1 MPRSARPEIAIKQ
14 NKEKM
19 NSERLSFPTT
29 PYPHGILFIFKQYDY
44 NDLDQNYQT
53 FSSPQD
59 LQSNQTNGITNANSA
74 QISKTSS
81 IELPF
86 PTALSDDI
94 SVKLEGFE
102 QNGFVAAIAK
112 GIKNYGE
119 QSGGSIGD
127 TIKNAGS
134 ALMSGAGAFA
144 GAIEAVGGMNFSD
157 LKGGASEGLGKAGD
171 MISNAL
177 KSLSNID
184 NKTAA
189 AATRYALQQFL
200 PISGDMGKTIDAVT
214 GKIINPKETLAF
226 GGVDLKTYA
235 FEWTLYPSSPA
246 DSVMIKNIVN
256 LFKRNALPSFQ
267 SVTGMPRVFLNYPS
281 VVDVSLIGV
290 DETYYPRFKPSM
302 ISKVDVDYSGGT
314 DMAILKGGRPVAVT
328 IGIEIA
334 ELGIH
339 TAEDYGSEGNE
350 VIGDAVVA
358 AVAGDSA

>member
-1 MPRSARPEIAIKQ
+1 MPRSARPELAIRE

-19 NSERLSFPTT
+19 KSERLSFPTT

-44 NDLDQNYQT
+44 NDLDSNYQT

-59 LQSNQTNGITNANSA
+59 LQSNQTNGVTNANSA

-94 SVKLEGFE
+94 SVRLEGFE
-102 QNGFVAAIAK
+102 QSGFVASIAK
-112 GIKNYGE
+112 GIKNFGDS
-119 QSGGSIGD
+119 SGGTIGD
-127 TIKNAGS
+127 SIKTAAAAGGDFVGKL
-134 ALMSGAGAFA
+134 ASGIQNF
-144 GAIEAVGGMNFSD
+144 GGMDFASM
-157 LKGGASEGLGKAGD
+157 KGGASEGMGKLTD
-171 MISNAL
+171 MINSTLSSLGTLDNA
-177 KSLSNID
+177 
-184 NKTAA
+184 TAA

-200 PISGDMGKTIDAVT
+200 PIPGDMGKTIDAVT

-226 GGVDLKTYA
+226 GGVDLKSHA

-256 LFKRNALPSFQ
+256 LFKRNALPTFQ

-281 VVDVSLIGV
+281 IVDVSLIGI
-290 DETYYPRFKPSM
+290 DESYYPRFKPSM
-302 ISKVDVDYSGGT
+302 ISKVGVDYAGGT
-314 DMAILKGGRPVAVT
+314 DMAILKGGKPVAVT
-328 IGIEIA
+328 ISIEIS

-339 TAEDYGSEGNE
+339 TAEDYGAEANE
-350 VIGDAVVA
+350 VIGITDGAE
-358 AVAGDSA
+358 